1 MAIKFGDTLQNQ
13 NSAFPIVD
21 GSNNDIKGLIF
32 STGLP
37 GNGDFPNKR
46 ALGTILIDTSSS
58 QKAYLYTGD
67 DLLNETWG
75 NNNNWSVLATGSGET
90 IQTTDIPISIPT
102 GTSFGRFTS
111 ADGSIDVGDG
121 STAMQII
128 IKALTA
134 FQAPEAAFTGSD
146 LNVGYDTTTQTVS
159 KTVTFTVKNNNQSV
173 VAGNTASSAFA
184 IREVKLFRKLG
195 GGDYAEV
202 ANATPSVN
210 DFSTNNF
217 AALNTAGTPT
227 NQSFSFTENVTVL
240 SGSADFTYKVVVTP
254 NDSAGSATTVFEVEG
269 ANNNSGRIDCASYS
283 APAISGASTTR
294 ANTSNH
300 FVGTSESNNTREKGN
315 IGTKLSF
322 TITQNTSLVPI
333 TQFALKRSI
342 NGGAATTILTVSGL
356 NLTANSNRLVFDS
369 VATSANNVTGTDT
382 GAAGYT
388 NVSSAYP
395 VDSIDANTIQY
406 SIVITDEEGTGSSI
420 PVGSVINLEFP
431 ALVGY
436 STQGGTDNDPSTL
449 TDQQMSTA
457 INAIRSGNVSNRRQ
471 YEIIN
476 TTGTGAPDFGLGIS
490 LTPSGTQFTYI
501 AFPASYNEI
510 STFQKPNTPDEYG
523 SFGSDPRSTTV
534 DFTTHYGITESNYEV
549 YVSNSAGAFNGTYT
563 IE

>member
-1 MAIKFGDTLQNQ
+1 MAIKFGDILQNQ
-13 NSAFPIVD
+13 NSAYPIVD
-21 GSNNDIKGLIF
+21 GSNNDIKGVIF
-32 STGLP
+32 SSGLP
-37 GNGDFPNKR
+37 ANGDFPNKR
-46 ALGTILIDTSSS
+46 ALGTILVDTSND
-58 QKAYLYTGD
+58 KMYFYTGN
-67 DLLNETWG
+67 DLENATWG
-75 NNNNWSVLATGSGET
+75 NTNNWSEMAQGSGET
-90 IQTTDIPISIPT
+90 IQTEDIPISIPT

-111 ADGSIDVGDG
+111 DDGSIDVGDG

-173 VAGNTASSAFA
+173 VADNTTSSAFA

-195 GGDYAEV
+195 NGAYSEV

-227 NQSFSFTENVTVL
+227 NQSFSFTESVSVL

-254 NDSAGSATTVFEVEG
+254 NDSAGSATTVFEIAG

-283 APAISGASTTR
+283 APGISGASTTR
-294 ANTSNH
+294 ANTSSH

-333 TQFALKRSI
+333 TQFVLKRSI

-356 NLTANSNRLVFDS
+356 NLTSNSNRLVFDS
-369 VATSANNVTGTDT
+369 VETSANNVTGTDT

-395 VDSIDANTIQY
+395 TGSIDANTIQY
-406 SIVITDEEGTGSSI
+406 SIVITDQEGTGSSI
-420 PVGSVINLEFP
+420 NVGSVINLEFP

-436 STQGGTDNDPSTL
+436 STQGGTDNDPTTL
-449 TDQQMSTA
+449 TDAQMSTA
-457 INAIRSGNVSNRRQ
+457 INAIRSGSASNRRQ

-476 TTGTGAPDFGLGIS
+476 TSGTGDPNFGTGIS

-501 AFPASYNEI
+501 AFPATYSEI
-510 STFQKPNTPDEYG
+510 DTFQKPNTPDEYG

-534 DFTTHYGITESNYEV
+534 DFTSHYGIDNTNYEV

-563 IE
+563 IN

>member
-1 MAIKFGDTLQNQ
+1 MAIKFGDILQNQ
-13 NSAFPIVD
+13 NSAYPIVD
-21 GSNNDIKGLIF
+21 GSNNDIKGVIF
-32 STGLP
+32 SSGLP
-37 GNGDFPNKR
+37 GSGDFPNKR
-46 ALGTILIDTSSS
+46 ALGTILVDTGAD
-58 QKAYLYTGD
+58 KMYFYTGN
-67 DLLNETWG
+67 DLENATWS
-75 NNNNWSVLATGSGET
+75 NTNNWSEMAQGSGET
-90 IQTTDIPISIPT
+90 IQTADIPISIPT

-111 ADGSIDVGDG
+111 DDGSIDVGDG

-134 FQAPEAAFTGSD
+134 FQAPVAAFTGSD

-173 VAGNTASSAFA
+173 VAGNTTSSAFA

-195 GGDYAEV
+195 GGSYTEV

-227 NQSFSFTENVTVL
+227 NQSFSFTESVSVL

-254 NDSAGSATTVFEVEG
+254 NDSAGSATTVFEKVG
-269 ANNNSGRIDCASYS
+269 NNNNSGGIDCASYS
-283 APAISGASTTR
+283 APGISGESTTR
-294 ANTSNH
+294 ANTSSH
-300 FVGTSESNNTREKGN
+300 FVGSSETNNTREKGN

-322 TITQNTSLVPI
+322 TIDQNTSLVPI
-333 TQFALKRSI
+333 TQFVLKRSI

-356 NLTANSNRLVFDS
+356 NLTADSNRLVFDS
-369 VATSANNVTGTDT
+369 VETTANNVTGTDT
-382 GAAGYT
+382 GSTGYT

-395 VDSIDANTIQY
+395 TGSIDANTIQY
-406 SIVITDEEGTGSSI
+406 SIVITDQEGTGSSI
-420 PVGSVINLEFP
+420 DVGDVINLEFP

-436 STQGGTDNDPSTL
+436 STQGGTDNDPTTL
-449 TDQQMSTA
+449 TDAQMSTA
-457 INAIRSGNVSNRRQ
+457 INAIRSGSAANRRQ

-476 TTGTGAPDFGLGIS
+476 TSGTGDPNFGTGIS

-501 AFPASYNEI
+501 AFPATYSEI
-510 STFQKPNTPDEYG
+510 DTFQKPSTPDEYG

-534 DFTTHYGITESNYEV
+534 DFTSHYGIDNSNYEV

-563 IE
+563 IN

>member
-1 MAIKFGDTLQNQ
+1 MAIKFGDILQNQ
-13 NSAFPIVD
+13 NSAYPIVD
-21 GSNNDIKGLIF
+21 GSNNDIKGVIF
-32 STGLP
+32 SSGLP
-37 GNGDFPNKR
+37 GSGDFPNKR
-46 ALGTILIDTSSS
+46 ALGTILVDTGAD
-58 QKAYLYTGD
+58 KMYFYTGN
-67 DLLNETWG
+67 DLENDTWS
-75 NNNNWSVLATGSGET
+75 NTNNWSEMAQGSGET
-90 IQTTDIPISIPT
+90 IQTADIPISIPT

-111 ADGSIDVGDG
+111 DDGSIDVGDG

-134 FQAPEAAFTGSD
+134 FQAPVAAFTGSD

-173 VAGNTASSAFA
+173 VAGNTTSSAFA

-195 GGDYAEV
+195 GGSYTEV

-227 NQSFSFTENVTVL
+227 NQSFSFTESVSVL

-254 NDSAGSATTVFEVEG
+254 NDSAGSATTVFEKVG
-269 ANNNSGRIDCASYS
+269 NNNNSGGIDCASYS
-283 APAISGASTTR
+283 APGISGESTTR
-294 ANTSNH
+294 ANTSSH
-300 FVGTSESNNTREKGN
+300 FVGSSETNNTREKGN

-322 TITQNTSLVPI
+322 TIDQNTSLVPI
-333 TQFALKRSI
+333 TQFVLKRSI

-356 NLTANSNRLVFDS
+356 NLTADSNRLVFDS
-369 VATSANNVTGTDT
+369 VETTANNVTGTDT
-382 GAAGYT
+382 GSTGYT

-395 VDSIDANTIQY
+395 TGSIDANTIQY
-406 SIVITDEEGTGSSI
+406 SIVITDQEGTGSSI
-420 PVGSVINLEFP
+420 DVGDVINLEFP

-436 STQGGTDNDPSTL
+436 STQGGTDNDPTTL
-449 TDQQMSTA
+449 TDAQMSTA
-457 INAIRSGNVSNRRQ
+457 INAIRSGSAANRRQ

-476 TTGTGAPDFGLGIS
+476 TSGTGDPNFGTGIS

-501 AFPASYNEI
+501 AFPATYSEI
-510 STFQKPNTPDEYG
+510 DTFQKPSTPDEYG

-534 DFTTHYGITESNYEV
+534 DFTSHYGIDNSNYEV

-563 IE
+563 IN